1 MLCIVKKVDR
11 AMNRA
16 LEYLVMTML
25 AVMVLVVTAQLVF
38 RWMHAS
44 IRWSEELSQYTM
56 VWCAFLSGALCV
68 RKGSMVGLDLIQ
80 MLLPAKAGRAV
91 KVLVLVYAAIPAG
104 FGLMTLDS
112 VFVLCENCVKG
123 WGNKE

>member
-91 KVLVLVYAAIPAG
+91 KVLVLVIQALLLAALDRSTGRAAP
-104 FGLMTLDS
+104 LMHKTYDL
-112 VFVLCENCVKG
+112 
-123 WGNKE
+123 